1 MGAYKVFFKKSALK
15 ELEAVPRK
23 DLRRLLAAIED
34 LSTDPRPPQS
44 QKLSVSEKYRLRLGV
59 YRVLYTIDDDKLV
72 VCVVRVAH
80 RREVYR

>member
-15 ELEAVPRK
+15 ELEAIPRK
-23 DLRRLLAAIED
+23 DLKRLLAAIEE

-44 QKLSVSEKYRLRLGV
+44 QKLSASEKYRLRRGV
-59 YRVLYTIDDDKLV
+59 YRVLYTIEDDKLV

>member
-15 ELEAVPRK
+15 ELEAIPRK

-44 QKLSVSEKYRLRLGV
+44 QKLSASEKYRLRRGV
-59 YRVLYTIDDDKLV
+59 HRVLYTIEDDKLV